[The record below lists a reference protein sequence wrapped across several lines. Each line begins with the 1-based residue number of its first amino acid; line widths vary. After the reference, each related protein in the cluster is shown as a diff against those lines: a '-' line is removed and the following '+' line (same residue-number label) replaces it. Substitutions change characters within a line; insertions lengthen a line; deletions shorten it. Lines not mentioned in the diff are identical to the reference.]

1 MAENRAVWGI
11 EIGQSALK
19 AIKLQY
25 AESSDQVVAVAFDY
39 VPFPKILSQPDAI
52 PEELIPQAVDTF
64 LSRNDVQGD
73 LVAISVPGHSAL
85 VRFIQ
90 LPPVE
95 SSKVGEIIKYEARQQ
110 IPFALEEVI
119 WDYQPLGSGIEES
132 GFMLDAEVG
141 LFAMK
146 RDQVMQQMR
155 PFMNA
160 KIEVE
165 LVQIAPLALYNVLCF
180 DQLGIRPDNEGA
192 AQEEH
197 TIVLDM
203 GCDNTT
209 LLVSNGAKIWVRN
222 VPVGGNHF
230 TRALTKD
237 MKLSF
242 AKAEHLKCNATKS
255 PDPRAVFQAL
265 RPVFNDF
272 VSEIQ
277 RSIGYFSS
285 VNRQAKISR
294 VIGYGN
300 GFKLA
305 GLQKFLQQNLQY
317 DVERPDTFPSLAGD
331 SVLNTPLFQENLL
344 GFAVPYGLALQTL
357 GMSRIRTSLLPPE
370 MAIARQVR
378 RKKPWAVAT
387 AALLLT
393 STAISMGA
401 NGLSYG
407 TVHTDQW
414 ENAVKEEK
422 DLKTEITTLTGAYDK
437 QKAEFD
443 KIRKQ
448 ANYLVEGRRDM
459 KWLEVY
465 KAINECLPRD
475 GNDEAET
482 LPIELRNRISITS
495 ITCEHTKNLE
505 TWFAELTEEQKENMN
520 PAESAAGPKGEGYI
534 FRLQGT
540 HYHREEENP
549 QMWDILYVKNA
560 FLEPG
565 LWQWTVEAEDGTQQD
580 VRRMGISHATA
591 ELMGAP
597 YPTEYYI
604 NGLQAAIS
612 GDTGP
617 VSRTGLNPGY
627 SPVRRSPTVRTQ
639 TPTRSRSR
647 KGEAEDD
654 YGGSSRFNTGS
665 VGSIQPGVDSEDVRL
680 IEQTDFLVTFAWQP
694 VPKPERGDDPLAAA
708 GGAATGGQ
716 PSAAQ
721 PPATQTPAGGNTAGE
736 KEEETNF

>member
-25 AESSDQVVAVAFDY
+25 AESSEQVVAVAFDF

-64 LSRNDVQGD
+64 LSRNDVQDD
-73 LVAISVPGHSAL
+73 LLAISVPGHSAL

-95 SSKVGEIIKYEARQQ
+95 SSKVAEIVKYEARQQ
-110 IPFALEEVI
+110 IPFALDEVI

-146 RDQVMQQMR
+146 RDQVLQQMR
-155 PFMNA
+155 PFTNA
-160 KIEVE
+160 KLEVE
-165 LVQIAPLALYNVLCF
+165 LVQIAPLALYNVLCY
-180 DQLGIRPDNEGA
+180 DELGIRPDVDSGDID
-192 AQEEH
+192 EH

-209 LLVSNGAKIWVRN
+209 LLVSNGTKIWVRN

-277 RSIGYFSS
+277 RSVGYFSS
-285 VNRQAKISR
+285 VNRQAKISK
-294 VIGYGN
+294 VVGYGN

-317 DVERPDTFPSLAGD
+317 EVERPDTFNGLSGD
-331 SVLNTPLFQENLL
+331 AVLNTPLFQENLL

-357 GMSRIRTSLLPPE
+357 GMSRIQTSLLPPE

-378 RKKPWAVAT
+378 KKKPWAVAT
-387 AALLLT
+387 AAVLLT
-393 STAISMGA
+393 STAIAMGA
-401 NGLSYG
+401 NGLSYSNVQSEQWA
-407 TVHTDQW
+407 TV
-414 ENAVKEEK
+414 EKEAK
-422 DLKTEITTLTGAYDK
+422 DFGGKVNTLKSNYEA
-437 QKAEFD
+437 QKSTFT
-443 KIRKQ
+443 KIRNQ
-448 ANYLVEGRRDM
+448 ASYLVEGRRNM
-459 KWLEVY
+459 QWLEVY

-475 GNDEAET
+475 ENDEAET
-482 LPIELRNRISITS
+482 LDITLRNRMSIDS
-495 ITCEHTKNLE
+495 ITCQHSADVKK
-505 TWFAELTEEQKENMN
+505 WFDKLDQRQKENMN
-520 PAESAAGPKGEGYI
+520 PDEVGTPPTGEGYI
-534 FRLQGT
+534 FYLQGT
-540 HYHREEENP
+540 HFHHEENNP
-549 QMWDILYVKNA
+549 EAWDILYVKNTILKEG
-560 FLEPG
+560 F
-565 LWQWTVEAEDGTQQD
+565 WKWTVEAEDGSEQD

-591 ELMGAP
+591 MLAGNPRDIP
-597 YPTEYYI
+597 YSPK
-604 NGLQAAIS
+604 
-612 GDTGP
+612 GP
-617 VSRTGLNPGY
+617 LYALAQDERASRTGAGGFNN
-627 SPVRRSPTVRTQ
+627 SPFSNRRGA
-639 TPTRSRSR
+639 PTRRR
-647 KGEAEDD
+647 GGKRGRED
-654 YGGSSRFNTGS
+654 GGLGGPMQSGIS
-665 VGSIQPGVDSEDVRL
+665 SEDIKW
-680 IEQTDFLVTFAWQP
+680 IEQTRFVVMFVW
-694 VPKPERGDDPLAAA
+694 KPTPESERGDEGAAA
-708 GGAATGGQ
+708 PAQDAEKSGGFGG
-716 PSAAQ
+716 
-721 PPATQTPAGGNTAGE
+721 TR
-736 KEEETNF
+736 

>member
-1 MAENRAVWGI
+1 MAENRAVWGV

-64 LSRNDVQGD
+64 LSRNDVQND
-73 LVAISVPGHSAL
+73 LIAISVPGHSAL

-95 SSKVGEIIKYEARQQ
+95 SSKVSEIVKYEARQQ
-110 IPFALEEVI
+110 IPFALDEVI

-155 PFMNA
+155 PFTNA
-160 KIEVE
+160 KLEVE

-180 DQLGIRPDNEGA
+180 DELGIRPNMDSGDI
-192 AQEEH
+192 EEH

-209 LLVSNGAKIWVRN
+209 LLVSNGTKIWVRN

-285 VNRQAKISR
+285 VNRQAKIAK
-294 VIGYGN
+294 VVGFGN

-317 DVERPDTFPSLAGD
+317 DVERPDTFNGLSGD
-331 SVLNTPLFQENLL
+331 AVLNTPLFQENLL

-357 GMSRIRTSLLPPE
+357 GMSRIQTSLLPPE
-370 MAIARQVR
+370 IAVARQVR
-378 RKKPWAVAT
+378 KKKPWAVAT

-393 STAISMGA
+393 STAIAMGA
-401 NGLSYG
+401 NGLSYSSVN
-407 TVHTDQW
+407 TEQW
-414 ENAVKEEK
+414 AGVEKEAGDFK
-422 DLKTEITTLTGAYDK
+422 KQVDTLRQNYDK
-437 QKAEFD
+437 EKATFT
-443 KIRKQ
+443 KIREQ
-448 ANYLVEGRRDM
+448 ANYLVEGRRNNQ
-459 KWLEVY
+459 WLEVY

-475 GNDEAET
+475 ENDEAET
-482 LPIELRNRISITS
+482 LELEHRNRISITT
-495 ITCEHTKNLE
+495 ITCQHRADVK
-505 TWFAELTEEQKENMN
+505 TWFDQLSPDQLANMN
-520 PAESAAGPKGEGYI
+520 PDEKATPPSGEGYI
-534 FRLQGT
+534 FYLQGF
-540 HYHREEENP
+540 HYHREEDPET
-549 QMWDILYVKNA
+549 WDILYVINN
-560 FLEPG
+560 FLKTG
-565 LWQWTVEAEDGTQQD
+565 LWQWTVETEDGSQQD
-580 VRRMGISHATA
+580 VRRLGISHATA
-591 ELMGAP
+591 MKNGNP
-597 YPTEYYI
+597 YQFTYDPRGPLLALGTEE
-604 NGLQAAIS
+604 
-612 GDTGP
+612 P
-617 VSRTGLNPGY
+617 ESR
-627 SPVRRSPTVRTQ
+627 
-639 TPTRSRSR
+639 
-647 KGEAEDD
+647 
-654 YGGSSRFNTGS
+654 
-665 VGSIQPGVDSEDVRL
+665 IQG
-680 IEQTDFLVTFAWQP
+680 
-694 VPKPERGDDPLAAA
+694 AA
-708 GGAATGGQ
+708 GNGFGRSGFRPQAGGFRRGGRGKGKGDAGGGGGALPGIFQ
-716 PSAAQ
+716 PSADNENLKTVEKTEFTVTFVWKPTDVRYDEGEA
-721 PPATQTPAGGNTAGE
+721 PPADAAPAAGFGSL
-736 KEEETNF
+736 KK